1 MPFNELLETKTT
13 IQYFCGYLNIVPR
26 TGTKPKEMIKT
37 AALII
42 IIALRLIYQ
51 PSEAQTGFAPFS
63 SQPTTNGGITN
74 PANLVSLNGTRIK
87 NKVILEWV
95 VSENETAYQFE
106 VEKSTDGS
114 NYYTI
119 AFVFGTDLPDTGRYH
134 YSEKA
139 GSKKIMYRVKMIG
152 KDKLATYSPV
162 VTLTT
167 NA

>member
-1 MPFNELLETKTT
+1 
-13 IQYFCGYLNIVPR
+13 
-26 TGTKPKEMIKT
+26 MIKT
-37 AALII
+37 AALIL

-63 SQPTTNGGITN
+63 SQPTTRGGISH
-74 PANLVSLNGTRIK
+74 PANLVSINGTIKK
-87 NKVILEWV
+87 NKIILEWV
-95 VSENETAYQFE
+95 VSKNESADQFE

-119 AFVFGTDLPDTGRYH
+119 AFVFGTDQPDTGRYR

-139 GSKKIMYRVKMIG
+139 GSQNIMYRVKMIG

-162 VTLTT
+162 ITLAT